1 MTILILGANGMLGSD
16 LVKVAKERQLS
27 YHAATRKEADVT
39 DIESLKTLINRTSP
53 SAVINCTAMHDVPR
67 CEKEPLIAMEVN
79 CDAVFHLAKLCSERN
94 IKFLTVSTDYVFD
107 GHKVG
112 GYTEADSP
120 NPLMWYGRSKLAGEW
135 AAMAANPKTF
145 VVRSQ
150 SLYGHERPTGKALHF
165 VDMIQKLA
173 SERDE
178 IKVDQF
184 IMSPTWTYPL
194 AKGILSLLETDKYGL
209 YHMSCHDPISW
220 YDFAVEIVRLKNLKT
235 KVTPVANDF
244 FPRNFARPENSYL
257 INSKLKEL
265 GMDNMPTWKKALQ
278 EYLS

>member
-1 MTILILGANGMLGSD
+1 MTILILGSNGMLGSD
-16 LVKVAKERQLS
+16 LVKVAKERHIP
-27 YHAATRKEADVT
+27 YYAATRSEADVT
-39 DIESLKTLINRTSP
+39 NPTAVRSLIERVKP

-79 CDAVFHLAKLCSERN
+79 CDAVFHLAKLCAEHN
-94 IKFLTVSTDYVFD
+94 LKFLTVSTDYVFD
-107 GHKVG
+107 GKKSG
-112 GYTEADSP
+112 GYTEQDTP

-135 AAMAANPKTF
+135 AALAANPKTF
-145 VVRSQ
+145 VVRAQ

-165 VDMIQKLA
+165 VDLIQKLA

-178 IKVDQF
+178 VKVDQF

-194 AKGILSLLETDKYGL
+194 AKGILTLLETDKYGL
-209 YHMSCHDPISW
+209 YHMSCHEPVSW
-220 YDFAVEIVRLKNLKT
+220 HEFASEIVRIKNLKA

-244 FPRNFARPENSYL
+244 FPRTFARPENSYL
-257 INSKLKEL
+257 INGKLKEL
-265 GMDNMPTWKKALQ
+265 GMDNMPTWKQALQ